1 MAKKFL
7 FSWPGFF
14 EQKLVSATIEDA
26 APTDVVLTFKDVRPF
41 RNAVKT
47 DFTIATKTVGSIAV
61 DASAKTVTVVVTA
74 AFAYGDTPSVVFT
87 PPIKGEAVTQVITN
101 NILDD

>member
-26 APTDVVLTFKDVRPF
+26 APTDVVLTFLDVRPF
-41 RNAVKT
+41 RDVTAT
-47 DFTIATKTVGSIAV
+47 DFTIADKTVDSVTV
-61 DASAKTVTVVVTA
+61 DSSAKTVTVVVTEP
-74 AFAYGDTPSVVFT
+74 FVFGNTPSVVFT
-87 PPIKGEAVTQVITN
+87 PPTKGDAVTQVITN
-101 NILDD
+101 NVEV